1 MKTSRVNLLRYAIYL
16 GIVILFTFVKLDTV
30 LNPKLTLTY
39 IFRYNHVFDICLI
52 VSIIGYFYYHFYN
65 NVCVQT
71 RLDYNGEKN
80 HFMAVFKEFCIL
92 LILWLFL
99 LIIYDFS
106 SFSIENWSVI
116 ISIYLL
122 IITNVIL
129 FLAVHFLLVRRMNK
143 YYKVFI
149 IELISLCIY
158 RFYFQGIAEI
168 GNYNIFSSSSNENYF
183 LVVLNLF
190 IIVFIVS
197 FLTRRRY
204 LENVA
209 QYFERYKYYLVYIA
223 VEAFS
228 SYYLM
233 SAIQKKYS
241 YSFFDYFF
249 ITSNE
254 KFTGFIFWLIPKVFI
269 VFVAYKRITETY
281 RHNLIFYLVR
291 IDDRSR
297 WVGYLILN
305 NIKDAFVFTI
315 IKSII
320 TALMYGWNIKIIE
333 SGVSYMLLV
342 LLMILIINI
351 IYLLIKKE
359 EVLNYLLIGY
369 LTIATIAVYGG
380 VGMLSWIMLETKE
393 WTNLLMLAFC
403 VLFYFITVLMLKR
416 DEYYV

>member
-1 MKTSRVNLLRYAIYL
+1 M
-16 GIVILFTFVKLDTV
+16 
-30 LNPKLTLTY
+30 
-39 IFRYNHVFDICLI
+39 
-52 VSIIGYFYYHFYN
+52 
-65 NVCVQT
+65 
-71 RLDYNGEKN
+71 
-80 HFMAVFKEFCIL
+80 
-92 LILWLFL
+92 
-99 LIIYDFS
+99 
-106 SFSIENWSVI
+106 
-116 ISIYLL
+116 
-122 IITNVIL
+122 
-129 FLAVHFLLVRRMNK
+129 
-143 YYKVFI
+143 
-149 IELISLCIY
+149 
-158 RFYFQGIAEI
+158 
-168 GNYNIFSSSSNENYF
+168 
-183 LVVLNLF
+183 
-190 IIVFIVS
+190 
-197 FLTRRRY
+197 
-204 LENVA
+204 ENVA

-269 VFVAYKRITETY
+269 VYVAYKRITDTY
-281 RHNLIFYLVR
+281 HHNLIFYLVR

-297 WVGYLILN
+297 WVRRLILN
-305 NIKDAFVFTI
+305 NMKDAFVFTI

>member
-1 MKTSRVNLLRYAIYL
+1 M
-16 GIVILFTFVKLDTV
+16 
-30 LNPKLTLTY
+30 
-39 IFRYNHVFDICLI
+39 
-52 VSIIGYFYYHFYN
+52 
-65 NVCVQT
+65 
-71 RLDYNGEKN
+71 
-80 HFMAVFKEFCIL
+80 
-92 LILWLFL
+92 
-99 LIIYDFS
+99 
-106 SFSIENWSVI
+106 
-116 ISIYLL
+116 
-122 IITNVIL
+122 
-129 FLAVHFLLVRRMNK
+129 
-143 YYKVFI
+143 
-149 IELISLCIY
+149 
-158 RFYFQGIAEI
+158 
-168 GNYNIFSSSSNENYF
+168 
-183 LVVLNLF
+183 
-190 IIVFIVS
+190 
-197 FLTRRRY
+197 
-204 LENVA
+204 ENVA
-209 QYFERYKYYLVYIA
+209 QYFERYKYYLVYIGI
-223 VEAFS
+223 EAFS

-281 RHNLIFYLVR
+281 HHNLIFYLVR

-297 WVGYLILN
+297 WVRRLILN
-305 NIKDAFVFTI
+305 NMKDAFVFTI

-333 SGVSYMLLV
+333 SGVNYMLFV

-380 VGMLSWIMLETKE
+380 VGMLSWIMLEIKE
-393 WTNLLMLAFC
+393 WTNAWMIVFC

>member
-1 MKTSRVNLLRYAIYL
+1 
-16 GIVILFTFVKLDTV
+16 
-30 LNPKLTLTY
+30 
-39 IFRYNHVFDICLI
+39 
-52 VSIIGYFYYHFYN
+52 
-65 NVCVQT
+65 
-71 RLDYNGEKN
+71 
-80 HFMAVFKEFCIL
+80 
-92 LILWLFL
+92 
-99 LIIYDFS
+99 
-106 SFSIENWSVI
+106 
-116 ISIYLL
+116 
-122 IITNVIL
+122 
-129 FLAVHFLLVRRMNK
+129 MNK

-281 RHNLIFYLVR
+281 HHNLIFYLVR

-297 WVGYLILN
+297 WVRRLILN
-305 NIKDAFVFTI
+305 NMKDALVFTI

-320 TALMYGWNIKIIE
+320 TALMSGWNIKIIE
-333 SGVSYMLLV
+333 SGVSYMLFV
-342 LLMILIINI
+342 LLMMFSINI

-380 VGMLSWIMLETKE
+380 VGMLSWIMLEIKE
-393 WTNLLMLAFC
+393 WTNAWMIVFC

>member
-1 MKTSRVNLLRYAIYL
+1 
-16 GIVILFTFVKLDTV
+16 
-30 LNPKLTLTY
+30 
-39 IFRYNHVFDICLI
+39 
-52 VSIIGYFYYHFYN
+52 
-65 NVCVQT
+65 
-71 RLDYNGEKN
+71 
-80 HFMAVFKEFCIL
+80 
-92 LILWLFL
+92 
-99 LIIYDFS
+99 
-106 SFSIENWSVI
+106 
-116 ISIYLL
+116 
-122 IITNVIL
+122 
-129 FLAVHFLLVRRMNK
+129 
-143 YYKVFI
+143 
-149 IELISLCIY
+149 
-158 RFYFQGIAEI
+158 
-168 GNYNIFSSSSNENYF
+168 
-183 LVVLNLF
+183 
-190 IIVFIVS
+190 
-197 FLTRRRY
+197 
-204 LENVA
+204 
-209 QYFERYKYYLVYIA
+209 
-223 VEAFS
+223 
-228 SYYLM
+228 
-233 SAIQKKYS
+233 
-241 YSFFDYFF
+241 
-249 ITSNE
+249 
-254 KFTGFIFWLIPKVFI
+254 
-269 VFVAYKRITETY
+269 VAYKRITETY